1 MVTDTHLF
9 ILRAMPQKKGMAWVQ
24 ARRALGNVVKITS
37 KKRTPDLITF
47 KYGFSDEQG
56 IKVTDLDRLIIPKA
70 AEATKNIR
78 HQILSVLETLD
89 AS

>member
-1 MVTDTHLF
+1 
-9 ILRAMPQKKGMAWVQ
+9 
-24 ARRALGNVVKITS
+24 VKITS

-56 IKVTDLDRLIIPKA
+56 IKVTDLDRMIIPKA

>member
-1 MVTDTHLF
+1 MTDTHLF
-9 ILRAMPQKKGMAWVQ
+9 ILRLIPDKKGMAWVQ

-47 KYGFSDEQG
+47 KYGYSDEHG
-56 IKVTDLDRLIIPKA
+56 IKVTDMDRLIIPKA

-78 HQILSVLETLD
+78 EQILTVLDSLD